1 MGDRVLAG
9 AAGAGRARPAAARY
23 RLHKLPS
30 IMASASRMTLQEALP
45 LRELQV
51 TTLIVN
57 SDTDDGSLDLQVQGS
72 ASDIDVSHVFILPSL
87 ISFCEVRC
95 FKI

>member
-1 MGDRVLAG
+1 MPAG
-9 AAGAGRARPAAARY
+9 ASY
-23 RLHKLPS
+23 RLHKLPGS
-30 IMASASRMTLQEALP
+30 IMASASRMTFQEA

-57 SDTDDGSLDLQVQGS
+57 SDTDDGSLDYKAVQVTS
-72 ASDIDVSHVFILPSL
+72 MSHRY
-87 ISFCEVRC
+87 SFCEVRC

>member
-1 MGDRVLAG
+1 MPAG
-9 AAGAGRARPAAARY
+9 GGRPRAASY
-23 RLHKLPS
+23 RLHKLPGS
-30 IMASASRMTLQEALP
+30 IMASASRMTLQEA

-57 SDTDDGSLDLQVQGS
+57 SDTDDGSLDLQGS
-72 ASDIDVSHVFILPSL
+72 ASDIDVSQVFILPSL

>member
-1 MGDRVLAG
+1 MP
-9 AAGAGRARPAAARY
+9 AGAGRARPA
-23 RLHKLPS
+23 RLHKLPGS
-30 IMASASRMTLQEALP
+30 IMASASRMTLQEA

-57 SDTDDGSLDLQVQGS
+57 SDTDDGSLDLVQGS
-72 ASDIDVSHVFILPSL
+72 ASDIDVSQVFILPSL
-87 ISFCEVRC
+87 TSFCEVRC